1 MKSDGY
7 NILILDPGFIDRSA
21 LRDAL
26 IKKGFQVRVTVNEHD
41 AIGAMEGFRPHL
53 VLCRASER
61 LIGEGRLLCGVRD
74 AAAGKGIPFV
84 IVSSGAGADFYLGAL
99 DRGIAHAIIAPV
111 SHHALVE
118 RIRDIIERDPIEAP
132 EGPLQIRCPYRGREH
147 SLTATPAQ
155 LVSFILSLLD
165 DAVRHA
171 SALSAMVRSRDLLHG
186 RICDAPVF
194 NGPQSLSDEE
204 QQVEGELRRAVE
216 KGEFLLH
223 YQPVIDLVEDR
234 VAGFEA
240 LVRWS
245 HPSRGLLAP
254 AEFIPLAEK
263 TPLIIPLGF
272 SIIEE
277 AARQLQAWRDT
288 IAVGG
293 AIRVGINL
301 SANQFVH
308 PELSGMIR
316 KSVERYHLPP
326 ETVGFEITESALMND
341 MESANLQLLN
351 LKSYGHPI
359 SMDDFGTGY
368 SSLSYLQHF
377 PVDTLKID
385 RSFVRWMHMDEQ
397 SEHIVRSVVGLAH
410 NLKMSVVAE
419 GIEEES
425 HLHLLRELDCEYG
438 QGNFFSPPLGA
449 EKAGEFLLQ
458 SYRKKRFRRH
468 HRS

>member
-1 MKSDGY
+1 MKRDAY

-21 LRDAL
+21 IRDAL
-26 IKKGFQVRVTVNEHD
+26 VKSGFHVRVSVNEHE
-41 AIGAMEGFRPHL
+41 AIGSLEGFRPHL

-61 LIGEGRLLCGVRD
+61 LIGEGRLLCGVRE
-74 AAAGKGIPFV
+74 AAAMKGIPFV
-84 IVSSGAGADFYLGAL
+84 IVSSGAGADFFLGAL
-99 DRGIAHAIIAPV
+99 DRGVAHAIIAPV
-111 SHHALVE
+111 SHHSLVE
-118 RIRDIIERDPIEAP
+118 RLRDIIERGPIEAP
-132 EGPLQIRCPYRGREH
+132 ETALSIRCAHRGREY

-165 DAVRHA
+165 NAVGHA
-171 SALSAMVRSRDLLHG
+171 SALSALVRSRDLLHG
-186 RICDAPVF
+186 KICAATGF
-194 NGPQSLSDEE
+194 NGARPPGDDDLRVEE
-204 QQVEGELRRAVE
+204 ELRRAVE
-216 KGEFLLH
+216 KGEFILH
-223 YQPVIDLVEDR
+223 YQPIVDLVEDR

-240 LVRWS
+240 LARWR
-245 HPSRGLLAP
+245 HPSRGLLGP
-254 AEFIPLAEK
+254 AEFIPVAER

-277 AARQLQAWRDT
+277 ASRQLQAWRDT

-308 PELSGMIR
+308 PELSSKIR
-316 KSVERYHLPP
+316 TCVKRYSLPH
-326 ETVGFEITESALMND
+326 EAVGFEITESALMND
-341 MESANLQLLN
+341 MESANMQLLN

-359 SMDDFGTGY
+359 YMDDFGTGY

-410 NLKMSVVAE
+410 NLNMSVVAE
-419 GIEEES
+419 GIEEAS
-425 HLHLLRELDCEYG
+425 HLRLLRELECEYG
-438 QGNFFSPPLGA
+438 QGYYFSPPLDA
-449 EKAGEFLLQ
+449 DDAGEYLLQ
-458 SYRKKRFRRH
+458 SFRRRRPRRH
-468 HRS
+468 QRS